1 MQPNANDSIT
11 GGFNVLTG
19 IIGGEYD
26 KEAMDNN
33 TDFTRVNAE

>member
-1 MQPNANDSIT
+1 MQPNANGSIN
-11 GGFNVLTG
+11 GGF